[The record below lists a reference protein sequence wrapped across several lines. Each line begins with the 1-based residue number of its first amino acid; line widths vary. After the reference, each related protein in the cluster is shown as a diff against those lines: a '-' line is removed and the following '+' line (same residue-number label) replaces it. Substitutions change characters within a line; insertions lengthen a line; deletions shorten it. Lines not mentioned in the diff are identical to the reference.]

1 MNRYRPRLFA
11 AICFSLMLIAA
22 TVLLSA
28 GSTIAQCSDVVSGLR
43 QPLGITQSN
52 QNNLIVSETGTLGA
66 LHSGR
71 ISIVDPGGSRR
82 TLLDGLPS
90 ATNDVGE
97 PSGPAGVFMRGR
109 TLYVVIGLGNTFLPG
124 GLPNLNPSSPIFSSL
139 LAIHFS
145 ANVENTTAGF
155 TLTPANQQ
163 TLASGGSVT
172 LSNGSGRIKV
182 QLIANF
188 PDFTSGDPFTTTGF
202 RNVNPFDVVVV
213 GDRAYVTDGGQNLV
227 WQVDIA
233 TGTFSALATFPR
245 IPNPL
250 FVNPNPPPP
259 SIGGPFLE
267 AVPTGIA
274 YSDGHLLVTLFRG
287 FPFPPNVSVVE
298 QIDPLT
304 GNHSPFISGLRT
316 AIDVIPLKEAG
327 ETHYLVLQH
336 TSGTTILPPFT
347 GPGLVLHFD
356 TPTSPPTVVTSCLT
370 RPTSMTFNTKTGLLY
385 VTQLGGRLVEV
396 SGVSQAASN
405 SASLKWAAWFRST
418 LRTLHAP
425 FVTTTNRIRAKG
437 EKREKE

>member
-1 MNRYRPRLFA
+1 MALV
-11 AICFSLMLIAA
+11 AA
-22 TVLLSA
+22 TVLLSVP
-28 GSTIAQCSDVVSGLR
+28 STMAQCSEVISGLR
-43 QPLGITQSN
+43 RPLGITQSN
-52 QNNLIVSETGTLGA
+52 QNNLIVSETGTLGE

-82 TLLDGLPS
+82 TLLSGLPS
-90 ATNDVGE
+90 ATSDVGE
-97 PSGPAGVFMRGR
+97 PSGPSGVYLRGR
-109 TLYVVIGLGNTFLPG
+109 TLYVVIGVGNTFLPSG
-124 GLPNLNPSSPIFSSL
+124 IPNPNPSSPIFSSL

-145 ANVENTTAGF
+145 ANVENTTTGF

-163 TLASGGSVT
+163 TLASGGRVT
-172 LSNGSGRIKV
+172 LSNGGGRIKV

-213 GDRAYVTDGGQNLV
+213 GDQAYVTDGGQNLV

-233 TGTFSALATFPR
+233 TGTFSALVTFPR

-304 GNHSPFISGLRT
+304 GNHSPFITGLRT
-316 AIDVIPLKEAG
+316 AIDVIPTTEGG

-356 TPTSPPTVVTSCLT
+356 TPAGPPTVVTNCLT
-370 RPTSMTFNTKTGLLY
+370 RPTSMTFDEKAGLLY
-385 VTQLGGRLVEV
+385 VTELGGRLVL
-396 SGVSQAASN
+396 SAGAPQAANQSSRSKRPVLLRSGLRKLQMMPWVIVSN
-405 SASLKWAAWFRST
+405 
-418 LRTLHAP
+418 
-425 FVTTTNRIRAKG
+425 RAG
-437 EKREKE
+437 AKELQR